1 VMHMECDNFAEI
13 ACELAHDG
21 LMESS
26 VRANALE
33 HARSCRN
40 CEMKLAAERALNQ
53 ALGFAAEAEVEG
65 APPSVKVALENAFA
79 ELPASPMTSRH
90 ADEIAMIRAART
102 HRFLQAAAAALLILF
117 AAAAFYV
124 MRLRGT
130 GARGSGHGS
139 PDGVSGP
146 SRTLEL
152 RAPGTPESPRAPG
165 STTPTEPLVLGL
177 PPHPGRRAPSL
188 KLRLASN
195 QAGGAIENAGNSKTD
210 SEAMTDFIPLT
221 YLTRSTAIESGQVM
235 RVRVPVSTFIAL
247 GVPINNQHA
256 DELVNAEL
264 VVGDDGVMRAVRLL
278 K

>member
-13 ACELAHDG
+13 ACELAQDG

-26 VRANALE
+26 IRANALE
-33 HARSCRN
+33 HARSCRK
-40 CEMKLAAERALNQ
+40 CEMRLASERALNQ
-53 ALGFAAEAEVEG
+53 ALGFAAEAEVEC
-65 APPSVKVALENAFA
+65 APPSVKVALERAFA
-79 ELPASPMTSRH
+79 ELPASAMTSRH
-90 ADEIAMIRAART
+90 ADEIAMMRAART
-102 HRFLQAAAAALLILF
+102 RRFLQAAAAALLILF

-124 MRLRGT
+124 MRSRGT

-139 PDGVSGP
+139 PDGAVSGP
-146 SRTLEL
+146 SLTLEL
-152 RAPGTPESPRAPG
+152 RAPGTPESPR
-165 STTPTEPLVLGL
+165 TPAFPPSIEPHVLG
-177 PPHPGRRAPSL
+177 PHLGRRTPSL
-188 KLRLASN
+188 KLRLASSR
-195 QAGGAIENAGNSKTD
+195 AGAAVENAEQSKPD
-210 SEAMTDFIPLT
+210 SEAITDFIPLT

-235 RVRVPVSTFIAL
+235 RVKVPVSTFIAL